1 MKRIASI
8 LLIALLLFNW
18 YGYRFLFN
26 YLQNR
31 ADAEL
36 NAKIDINDYDES
48 QLIEIKVPIDIPYQY
63 TSSDFERSYGEIEHD
78 GKIYS
83 YVKRK
88 IEDGFL
94 ILKCIPNIQ
103 KEKIR
108 NAKHL
113 MVRVNNGID
122 QDQNGKNSSPL
133 TKNFKS
139 LSNDYNQNCL
149 DFFLSAVTEENKKN
163 TILNCTYTDRGFLF
177 SVEQPP
183 DLFLI

>member
-26 YLQNR
+26 YLQNK
-31 ADAEL
+31 AEAEL
-36 NAKIDINDYDES
+36 NAKIDVNDYDES
-48 QLIEIKVPIDIPYQY
+48 QLVEIKVPIDIPYQY
-63 TSSDFERSYGEIEHD
+63 TSTDFERSYGEIEHD
-78 GKIYS
+78 GQIYS

-103 KEKIR
+103 KEKIKE
-108 NAKHL
+108 AKHL
-113 MVRVNNGID
+113 MVKINNGIE
-122 QDQNGKNSSPL
+122 QDQNGKTSSPL
-133 TKNFKS
+133 TKIFKS
-139 LSNDYNQNCL
+139 LSNDYNQNHL
-149 DFFLSAVTEENKKN
+149 DFSLSRFIGQNRKN
-163 TILNCTYTDRGFLF
+163 AILNFSYIERGFLF

-183 DLFLI
+183 EFSLV

>member
-1 MKRIASI
+1 
-8 LLIALLLFNW
+8 LIALLLFNW

-26 YLQNR
+26 YLQNK

-36 NAKIDINDYDES
+36 NAKIDVNDYDES
-48 QLIEIKVPIDIPYQY
+48 ELLEIKVPINIPYQY
-63 TSSDFERSYGEIEHD
+63 TSTDFERSYGEIEHD

-88 IEDGFL
+88 IEAGFL

-108 NAKHL
+108 DAKHL
-113 MVRVNNGID
+113 MVKVNNGID
-122 QDQNGKNSSPL
+122 QDQNGKTSSPL
-133 TKNFKS
+133 AKIFKS
-139 LSNDYNQNCL
+139 LSNDYTQNHL
-149 DFFLSAVTEENKKN
+149 DFSLSGFIEQNRKN
-163 TILNCTYTDRGFLF
+163 TILNSSYINRGFLF

-183 DLFLI
+183 DFSLI

>member
-1 MKRIASI
+1 MKRIAAI

-18 YGYRFLFN
+18 YGYRFVFN
-26 YLQNR
+26 YLQNK

-36 NAKIDINDYDES
+36 NAKIDGSDYDES

-63 TSSDFERSYGEIEHD
+63 TSSDFERSYGEIEQD

-103 KEKIR
+103 KEKIQD
-108 NAKHL
+108 AKHL
-113 MVRVNNGID
+113 LVRVNNGID
-122 QDQNGKNSSPL
+122 QEQNGKTSSPL
-133 TKNFKS
+133 AKIFKS
-139 LSNDYNQNCL
+139 LSNDYNQNHL
-149 DFFLSAVTEENKKN
+149 DFPLSVFIKQIGMGS
-163 TILNCTYTDRGFLF
+163 ILNSSYINRGFLF

-183 DLFLI
+183 DLSLA